1 MYIDGLKDL
10 KMTIFTPFALTIA
23 FSVQPQ
29 AFQFHSETVPYVEMS
44 RSDIATEFIQ
54 LTSNGSDTTHVI
66 IRLGTPAL
74 QQLLLEVD
82 GFELQHSLGGQSYVA
97 ACNPAILDPYV
108 VLTTLDVK
116 EIRTLEPS
124 WKLHTFLAEGRI
136 PTWTMPPPKTR
147 AEKQDPTVAV
157 YVMFHKDAELQQCAD
172 HAKIDFDAKIRSTV
186 VTNNTVV
193 MELPYSAIVQIAEQD
208 NVLYIEPALPKFSEL
223 NNSNRVITQADSA
236 QSFPYSLDGEGVSVM
251 VYDGGYGWSGH
262 PDFGG
267 RHTTRDSSG
276 QSDHATHVAGTIGGD
291 GTDSGGQYRGMAPAV
306 TIESY
311 GFEQEG
317 GLQQGFL
324 YTDPGDLEQDYS
336 QAINSYGA
344 VLANNSIGT
353 NTAPNGFPCEW
364 TGDYGITSNLI
375 DSVVRGDL
383 GGDIRTIWANGN
395 ERQTSNCGSNYNT
408 TAPPACAKNHITV
421 GAFNSNDES
430 MTYFSSWGP
439 TDDGRI
445 KPDVSAPG
453 CEDGGDGGV
462 TSCSA
467 YGGYSSKC
475 GTSMA
480 CPTVTGL
487 SALIVQ
493 DWRNLYPGE
502 PDLRSS
508 TLKALLAH
516 TAEDKFNAGP
526 DCQYG
531 YGSVRVVNAIDQIRA
546 ENHAELEISHGET
559 VEMLVYAEQAGNVKV
574 TIAWDDVPA
583 TPLVIPSLVND
594 IDVHVID
601 PNGTTHY
608 PWTIDP
614 SNPGNP
620 AVRTQADHLNNIE
633 QVQIDDAQAGVYR
646 IVMTGYNIPEG
657 PQQFGLMASPML
669 IQCSSAGLASLDRSM
684 YACGAEVSVQ
694 VVDCDLNTDDTIV
707 DTVDVTITSSTGDE
721 LLLTLYESGEA
732 TSSFYGEGVVLGED
746 IIANHGDMLTLSYVD
761 ADDGQGGVDVIV
773 TDTATIDCE
782 LPSIL
787 SVEILE
793 VLTHEAT
800 IRVTTDE
807 NTSATIQYGETC
819 IELNEIMSSN
829 SPSTSHDVQLT
840 GLADNSLYRFAVVC
854 EDEAGNTVVDDNNGI
869 CYMFTTEDV
878 PDYFTEQDSGF
889 DLDGMSVTFTPF
901 ANVDGYRACAE
912 MITELPT
919 NPNEGVTVSLSDD
932 DSESVSTS
940 VPVVLYGEQY
950 TSLFICSNGRVT
962 FNSGNTDYT
971 ESISEHFADVGISM
985 LWDDLNPGSGGT
997 VRYATFL
1004 DRVAVTFNDV
1014 PEYSNTGSNTFQCEM
1029 FFDGVIRLSW
1039 LGIDSNDNIVGLSA
1053 GGGQPIGFE
1062 ESDLSSE
1069 SDCGD
1074 PTIPGDVNG
1083 DGYVNVTDLLAVM
1096 DTWGPCS
1103 GCPADLNEDGIV
1115 DVVDLLEVVGN
1126 WNNGV

>member
-1 MYIDGLKDL
+1 MIAQ
-10 KMTIFTPFALTIA
+10 FALSLV
-23 FSVQPQ
+23 FSVQPE
-29 AFQFHSETVPYVEMS
+29 AFQFQSELVPYAKMS
-44 RSDIATEFIQ
+44 KSDIATELVQ
-54 LTSNGSDTTHVI
+54 LTSHGSSTMHMVV
-66 IRLGTPAL
+66 RLGTPPK
-74 QQLLLEVD
+74 QQLLLEFD
-82 GFELQHSLGGQSYVA
+82 GFELQHSLGGQAYIA
-97 ACNPAILDPYV
+97 ACNPSILDPYV
-108 VLTTLDVK
+108 VLTSLDVK
-116 EIRTLEPS
+116 EVRPLEPS
-124 WKLHTFLAEGRI
+124 WKLHNYLADGGV
-136 PTWTMPPPKTR
+136 PTWTMPPPSTK
-147 AEKQDPTVAV
+147 AEQQDPIVAV
-157 YVMFHKDAELQQCAD
+157 YVMYHKDVNLQLCAD
-172 HAKIDFDAKIRSTV
+172 NAIFDFNAKVRSTLL
-186 VTNNTVV
+186 TNNTVV
-193 MELPYSAIVQIAEQD
+193 MELPYSSIDKIAEQD
-208 NVLYIEPALPKFSEL
+208 NVLYIEPALPKFTEL
-223 NNSNRVITQADSA
+223 NNSNRVVTQADTA
-236 QSFPYSLDGEGVSVM
+236 QSSPYSLDGEGVSVM

-317 GLQQGFL
+317 GLSEGFL

-336 QAINSYGA
+336 EAINSYGA

-383 GGDIRTIWANGN
+383 GGDIRIVWANGN
-395 ERQTSNCGSNYNT
+395 ERQTSNCGLNYNT

-445 KPDVSAPG
+445 KPDISAPG
-453 CEDGGDGGV
+453 CEDGSDGGV

-516 TAEDKFNAGP
+516 TAEDKFNVGP
-526 DCQYG
+526 DCQFG
-531 YGSVRVVNAIDQIRA
+531 YGSVRVVDAIDHIRA
-546 ENHAELEISHGET
+546 ENHAELEISQGET
-559 VEMLVYAEQAGNVKV
+559 VEMLIFAEQAGTIKA

-583 TPLVIPSLVND
+583 VPLVIPSLVND
-594 IDVHVID
+594 IDLKVID

-614 SNPGNP
+614 NNPGNP

-633 QVQIDDAQAGVYR
+633 QVQIDAGQAGVYR
-646 IVMTGYNIPEG
+646 IVMTGYNIVQG
-657 PQQFGLMASPML
+657 PQTFGLMASPLL
-669 IQCSSAGLASLDRSM
+669 IRCSSSGLASLDRSA
-684 YACGAEVSVQ
+684 YACGAEIGLQ
-694 VVDCDLNTDDTIV
+694 VVDCDLNTDDTVI
-707 DTVDVTITSSTGDE
+707 DTVDVTLSSTTGDSVDV
-721 LLLTLYESGEA
+721 TLYESGEA
-732 TSSFYGEGVVLGED
+732 TAAFQANGIIVGET
-746 IIANHGDMLTLSYVD
+746 IAAEHGDTITLSYLD
-761 ADDGQGGVDVIV
+761 EDDGQGGTDIVVMDNATVDCEFPVITSVDVQ
-773 TDTATIDCE
+773 
-782 LPSIL
+782 
-787 SVEILE
+787 E

-800 IRVTTDE
+800 IRVLTVE
-807 NTSATIQYGETC
+807 NTTVSVYYGESCATATQ
-819 IELNEIMSSN
+819 EASSGT
-829 SPSTSHDVQLT
+829 PLLLHYVTLT
-840 GLADNSLYRFAVVC
+840 GLTDNTLYRFKVHASDV
-854 EDEAGNTVVDDNNGI
+854 ANNTVIDDNNGS
-869 CYMFTTEDV
+869 CYFFTTADV
-878 PDYFTEQDSGF
+878 PSYFTEQDSGF
-889 DLDGMSVTFTPF
+889 DLDGMSVTFTPHT
-901 ANVDGYRACAE
+901 NIDGYRACAE
-912 MITELPT
+912 TITELPT
-919 NPNEGVTVSLSDD
+919 NPTEGSTIGLSDD
-932 DSESVSTS
+932 DSEPVSS
-940 VPVVLYGEQY
+940 PSPVVLYGEEY
-950 TSLFICSNGRVT
+950 STMYICSNGRIT

-971 ESISEHFADVGISM
+971 ESIGEHFAEVGISM

-1004 DRVAVTFNDV
+1004 DRVVVTFDDV
-1014 PEYSNTGSNTFQCEM
+1014 PEYSNTGSNTFQCEL

-1039 LGIDSNDNIVGLSA
+1039 LGVDSNDNIVGLSA
-1053 GGGQPIGFE
+1053 GGGQPTGFE
-1062 ESDLSSE
+1062 ESDLSAS

-1074 PTIPGDVNG
+1074 PTTPGDVNG
-1083 DGYVNVTDLLAVM
+1083 DGFVNVTDLLAIM
-1096 DTWGPCS
+1096 DVWGPCD
-1103 GCPADLNEDGIV
+1103 GCPADLNEDGFV

-1126 WNNGV
+1126 WSQ